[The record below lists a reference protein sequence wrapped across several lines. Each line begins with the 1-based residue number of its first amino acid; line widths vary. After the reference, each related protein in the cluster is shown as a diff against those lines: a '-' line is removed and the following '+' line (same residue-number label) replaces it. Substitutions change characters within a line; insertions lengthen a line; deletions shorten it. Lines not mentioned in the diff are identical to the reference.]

1 MLLSMAMA
9 QKEIV
14 WHISDAIAMKCASPA
29 RAVLSKPDGFAHA
42 GCAARYLAEVQHMK
56 NGSSNSGSCSRMSEL
71 PAVSAWLRFSCRRGN
86 CPIAL
91 MYSYNEALQPF
102 FE

>member
-1 MLLSMAMA
+1 MA
-9 QKEIV
+9 QKESV
-14 WHISDAIAMKCASPA
+14 WHISDAMYHEMTQAQRELSFLSLMDLLTL
-29 RAVLSKPDGFAHA
+29 AVQ
-42 GCAARYLAEVQHMK
+42 RYLAEVQHMK

-71 PAVSAWLRFSCRRGN
+71 PAASAWLRLSCRRGN

-91 MYSYNEALQPF
+91 MYLYNEALQPF